1 MKGNEKMTNRT
12 KFFYNGLLLTAVG
25 ISIRT
30 VGLIFG
36 AFVSRAVGA
45 EGTGLYTLIMT
56 VYSFAVTFATS
67 GISLTVTRLVAA
79 AVGEGREGDV
89 GGLLKGAILYSLF
102 FSLAASAVLFL
113 GARMF
118 AMRVLLDRRS
128 AISLRILS
136 LSLVP
141 ASLSAVFSGYFVGI
155 KKVSCN
161 AAVQVI
167 TQIVKTALTVVLVL
181 KISVR
186 GTEAAVAA
194 LCGGICIAESAS
206 FLLMLVQFV
215 ADRHRRGARGGSPS
229 IKPVLGMALPLAFSA
244 YIRSGLLTLEHI
256 LIPKRLTDRGGNTS
270 EALASYGTLH
280 GMALPLVLY
289 PMSPLSSFS
298 GLLVPEFA
306 EKSGGV
312 ARMRRITSEVMN
324 NTLAYAV
331 AIAVFLYIFSEE
343 LGYVIYSSYE
353 AGVYIALIAP
363 IVPVMYL
370 DHVTDSMLKGI
381 GEHVYSMWI
390 NISDSF
396 LSIVL
401 VWFLIPR
408 LGIGG
413 YALVII
419 VMEAYNF
426 ALSVVRLYSR
436 IRFSVSPM
444 RALILPAVSALLA
457 AHLSKRL
464 FLMNGSVTTPFWL
477 VMKMIFAASVFV
489 GCFMILSALLKLRM
503 RRRPRR
509 GENAK

>member
-1 MKGNEKMTNRT
+1 MTNRT

-25 ISIRT
+25 ISVRT

-67 GISLTVTRLVAA
+67 GISLTVTRLVAS
-79 AVGEGREGDV
+79 AVGEDRDGDI
-89 GGLLKGAILYSLF
+89 GGLLKGAVFYSLF
-102 FSLAASAVLFL
+102 FSLLASAVLFF
-113 GARMF
+113 GARTF
-118 AMRVLLDRRS
+118 AVRVLFDRRS
-128 AISLRILS
+128 VISLKILS
-136 LSLVP
+136 FSLVP
-141 ASLSAVFSGYFVGI
+141 AALSAVFSGYFVGI
-155 KKVSCN
+155 KKVGCN

-167 TQIVKTALTVVLVL
+167 TQIVKIALTVVLVL
-181 KISVR
+181 KISAR

-194 LCGGICIAESAS
+194 LCVGICIAEAAS
-206 FLLMLVQFV
+206 FLLMLIQFV
-215 ADRHRRGARGGSPS
+215 IDRHRRTAQTDG
-229 IKPVLGMALPLAFSA
+229 IKLKPVLGVALPLAFSA

-256 LIPKRLTDRGGNTS
+256 LIPKRLTDRGGDAS
-270 EALASYGTLH
+270 KALASYGTLH

-306 EKSGGV
+306 EKRGGTP
-312 ARMRRITSEVMN
+312 RMRRITSEVMN

-343 LGYVIYSSYE
+343 LGFVIYSSYE

-363 IVPVMYL
+363 IVPIMYL

-396 LSIVL
+396 LSILL

-426 ALSVVRLYSR
+426 ALSVIRLYSK
-436 IRFSVSPM
+436 IRFSVSVT
-444 RALILPAVSALLA
+444 RALIMPAASALLA
-457 AHLSKRL
+457 AYLSKRL
-464 FLMNGSVTTPFWL
+464 FLMNGSATTPFWL
-477 VMKMIFAASVFV
+477 VMKMIFAASVFI
-489 GCFMILSALLKLRM
+489 GCLMILSVLVKLRIG
-503 RRRPRR
+503 RRARK
-509 GENAK
+509 AKKR